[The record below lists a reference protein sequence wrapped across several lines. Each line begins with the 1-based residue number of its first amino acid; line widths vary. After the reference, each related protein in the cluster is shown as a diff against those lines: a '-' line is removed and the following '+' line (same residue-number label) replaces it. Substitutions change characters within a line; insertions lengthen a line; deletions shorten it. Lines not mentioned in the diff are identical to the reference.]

1 MLAAAAAAIPL
12 TVAITLGW
20 RSLDIAV
27 TLAAAAGQ
35 LQLNVFEPLIAFR
48 LLGAVSELRQACIV
62 LRERC
67 VEGITANP
75 ARMRY
80 FVEHSID
87 IVTAL
92 VPRLGYELCSE
103 IAKEALETG
112 KGVFEIVLARR
123 LLSREEINQLLNPA
137 RMAGVTPDTA
147 APNEVAAAAEAVRS
161 PTPRR
166 SG

>member
-1 MLAAAAAAIPL
+1 MNLAIPEVVNQVCFNIIGGDL
-12 TVAITLGW
+12 
-20 RSLDIAV
+20 SV
-27 TLAAAAGQ
+27 TLAAEAGQ
-35 LQLNVFEPLIAFR
+35 FQLNAFEPIIAYR
-48 LLGAVSELRQACIV
+48 LLRGIDSLRNACIT
-62 LRERC
+62 LRTRC
-67 VEGITANP
+67 IEGIAANP
-75 ARMRY
+75 DRMRH
-80 FVEHSID
+80 FVEHSIG